1 MSQATHL
8 EHGHEPCQLLL
19 CLLCLLG
26 RVVNC
31 GSVDIGELLQA
42 ADLLSLGFQL
52 RLSSCCLLLKLSQL
66 LLSNSQG
73 RLLHRCKECIDVAST
88 LKHCSH

>member
-1 MSQATHL
+1 MCTKMADCVGRHTCMCQATHL

-31 GSVDIGELLQA
+31 GSVDVGKLLQA
-42 ADLLSLGFQL
+42 ADLLGLSLQL
-52 RLSSCCLLLKLSQL
+52 RLSSCCFLLTLSQL

-73 RLLHRCKECIDVAST
+73 CL
-88 LKHCSH
+88 